1 VSICKP
7 LCALAMALLFGVPL
21 AHCDLSGSCLRFS
34 DCNDGLTCAAGK
46 CVPPP
51 ADGGVED
58 GASADA
64 PPPAADV
71 TVAPPVA
78 PPASCD
84 DAGGA
89 ACDDG
94 SGGEGGSTQASTD
107 ATAE

>member
-1 VSICKP
+1 MSICKP

-71 TVAPPVA
+71 TVAPP
-78 PPASCD
+78 ASCD